1 MPKTRSRSTSRQ
13 QFATIEGLQDFLK
26 DMGVVPREMKRA
38 EQIFQTLAAATVYT
52 TAKELAIRQGPQ
64 QVHFGQ
70 TLKQV
75 GGGTVAY
82 GGMPGAMGAEF
93 GAIVY
98 AQFPEWRGNKQD
110 AGYFFWPAIRE
121 FRDEDMINLW
131 VREVWEV
138 VKDLFSSR

>member
-1 MPKTRSRSTSRQ
+1 VAERRSRGTKRNQ
-13 QFATIEGLQDFLK
+13 YATIEGLQDFLK
-26 DMGVVPREMKRA
+26 DMGVLPAHMARA
-38 EQIFQTLAAATVYT
+38 EKVFQTIAAATVYT
-52 TAKELAIRQGPQ
+52 TAKQLAVQEGPQ
-64 QVHFGQ
+64 QAKFAQ
-70 TLKQV
+70 TLRQM

-131 VREVWEV
+131 VREVWAV
-138 VKDLFSSR
+138 VQDLFSG